1 MPGRKAAGVAGGDLF
16 VARSSFAL
24 ILDGRQV
31 LIHGGQVVDANDP
44 VLTAARD
51 KFQPFAPQI
60 RNYPGRV
67 EQATAA
73 PGEKRA

>member
-1 MPGRKAAGVAGGDLF
+1 MAHKQAGGELF
-16 VARSSFAL
+16 VARSAFACT
-24 ILDGRQV
+24 LDGQT
-31 LIHGGQVVDANDP
+31 LIIQPGQVVDANDP
-44 VLTAARD
+44 ILKGRETL
-51 KFQPFAPQI
+51 FEPFAPKV